1 MNKKVSKTL
10 AAVLS
15 AAMAASAFAM
25 STGAAFAADSATEN
39 TVNATSESVAITTDT
54 NGWSDYNLVR
64 NYQDLQSYASLF
76 TIVYQGH
83 SYTAN
88 RISFAKGFTWEP
100 ADAASER
107 LVSVTPN
114 GDVRVKNPN
123 VSNRQVATVRRKVN
137 ISATGEVGKHGN
149 QQTIPAEAY
158 LTVELYIY
166 PDNGYAVL
174 PEDNVSKD
182 GTVGTPISNR
192 YTVSFNE
199 PANFGL
205 YHIDTNGKGEAT
217 FNNIDKAWTA
227 QFSSSNSNIPVDADT
242 GVVKAQPASDVYTG
256 TATIGA
262 KIWHT
267 QADNTTVVP
276 AQITV
281 EDSYQVSGDEVTEVE
296 KKYNTPTTTYLTSD
310 LDQDLG
316 YDAVQDKWWNPHE
329 TEDLTQSDN
338 KYNVTGKK
346 IVMGEDH
353 DNHWGPG
360 KDTRLVL
367 TDDAVVGDIVKDS
380 LMPTGNTTTVY
391 VEGQTGD
398 ISADTVNVDTIH
410 ATYSWDGGERT
421 LRDQDSDAPVKTGNI
436 TASTIN
442 VEGTQAPS
450 EENNAYLT
458 TTTGD
463 LNGTNITISSTEGMR
478 DNKWYAQGA
487 VETGDITV
495 SDTLTLDA
503 GEHVSAVSVGEIEGV
518 PEGEFADCPYPSKLI
533 VNKGYFTLGDLKYIG
548 QVVIGQNHGAANVTT
563 GAIDTGTHE
572 EFGESYL
579 FVNAEST
586 LDADSIK
593 VYTVD
598 RNSEGTI
605 IVPEDSLEITHA
617 YAQNPTSAVL
627 IVKDAKPG
635 SVLYKA
641 SGEINNNFS
650 TLFRTPGVTAVDP
663 VKTDNNVWEYRV
675 ASTSFQGITL
685 NTTAATVGQ
694 SPITLTASTLPT
706 SVNTLPKGY
715 HLEWTATGN
724 SVKLTPSADT
734 MSCTVRATGYTA
746 NNINGS
752 NNVTVTATVVDK
764 DGNMI
769 DTTVNSFVAVPSVSA
784 QLTLTD
790 AAPEKPLTGISL
802 SATSMRVA
810 PEQSKQLTVN
820 FTPADA
826 DGDKTVTWTSSDESV
841 ATVDAEGNVT
851 GVKVGT
857 ATITA
862 TCGDFTATCEVT
874 VSENP
879 FFVTVTNAEG
889 EKITCAADGST
900 VIEVPQSMAFNF
912 DISSEEEM
920 ADFDYT
926 VGNYKVGGTNT
937 NAVWNGTSGSYQIY
951 AAGAVGSE
959 TGAYINGIKI
969 FTLRVTDRPFT
980 SDTTL
985 NMNISRG
992 QTYQFAITPDDPNA
1006 SFTFLTA
1013 NGEALSTSYNK
1024 AVYPDATGTY
1034 YCKVTAN
1041 AVNQDVGVY
1050 CVIDGKTYKVF
1061 TAHLVG

>member
-25 STGAAFAADSATEN
+25 STGAAFAANSATAN

-54 NGWSDYNLVR
+54 NGRSDYNLVR
-64 NYQDLQSYASLF
+64 NYKDLQSYASLF

-88 RISFAKGFTWEP
+88 SISFAKGFTWEP

-107 LVSVTPN
+107 LVSVTGK
-114 GDVRVKNPN
+114 GDVRVKNPLI
-123 VSNRQVATVRRKVN
+123 SNRQVATVRRKVN

-149 QQTIPAEAY
+149 QQTISAEAY

-174 PEDNVSKD
+174 PEDNVNKGANSNA
-182 GTVGTPISNR
+182 PISNT

-199 PANFGL
+199 PANYGVFEIG
-205 YHIDTNGKGEAT
+205 TNSRTGEAT
-217 FNNIDKAWTA
+217 FTNVDTDWSV
-227 QFSSSNSNIPVDADT
+227 QFSSSNSNIPVDANT

-256 TATIGA
+256 TATISAKLFGA
-262 KIWHT
+262 
-267 QADNTTVVP
+267 QANNTTVVP

-296 KKYNTPTTTYLTSD
+296 KKFNTPTTTYLTSD
-310 LDQDLG
+310 LDVDLG
-316 YDAVQDKWWNPHE
+316 YGTFGALQ
-329 TEDLTQSDN
+329 TDN

-346 IVMGEDH
+346 IIMGKDH
-353 DNHWGPG
+353 DNHWGTG
-360 KDTRLVL
+360 NDTTLVL
-367 TDDAVVGDIVKDS
+367 TDDAVVGNIVKDP
-380 LMPTGNTTTVY
+380 LIPAGKTTTVY

-398 ISADTVNVDTIH
+398 ISVDTVNVDTIH
-410 ATYSWDGGERT
+410 ATYMWDGKERT
-421 LRDQDSDAPVKTGNI
+421 LRDQDSDEPVKTGNI
-436 TASTIN
+436 TAGTIK

-450 EENNAYLT
+450 AQEGAYLT

-495 SDTLTLDA
+495 KGTLTLDA
-503 GEHVSAVSVGEIEGV
+503 GEHVSAVSVGEIQGV
-518 PEGEFADCPYPSKLI
+518 PEGEFEDCPYPSKLV

-548 QVVIGQNHGAANVTT
+548 QVVIGQRGGAANVTT
-563 GAIDTGTHE
+563 GVIDTGNHE
-572 EFGESYL
+572 WFTSRSELY
-579 FVNAEST
+579 VNAEST

-593 VYTVD
+593 IYTAD
-598 RNSEGTI
+598 PKSEGTI
-605 IVPEDSLEITHA
+605 IVPEDSMTITHA
-617 YAQNPTSAVL
+617 YAQRPTNAVL
-627 IVKDAKPG
+627 VVKNAKPG

-641 SGEINNNFS
+641 AGEINNNFA

-663 VKTDNNVWEYRV
+663 VETANHVWEYRV
-675 ASTSFQGITL
+675 ATTSFQGITL
-685 NTTAATVGQ
+685 NTTAANVGQ
-694 SPITLTASTLPT
+694 TPITLTASTLPT

-724 SVKLTPSADT
+724 SVELTPSADT

-790 AAPEKPLTGISL
+790 AAPENPLTGISL
-802 SATSMRVA
+802 SATSMRVT

-926 VGNYKVGGTNT
+926 VGNCKVGGTNT

-959 TGAYINGIKI
+959 TGAYINGVKI
-969 FTLRVTDRPFT
+969 FTLRVTNRPFT

-1013 NGEALSTSYNK
+1013 NGEALSTSYN
-1024 AVYPDATGTY
+1024 AAYYPDGNGTY

-1050 CVIDGKTYKVF
+1050 CVIDGKTYKIF
-1061 TAHLVG
+1061 TAHTIA

>member
-25 STGAAFAADSATEN
+25 STGAAFAANSATAN
-39 TVNATSESVAITTDT
+39 TVNTTSDKVAITTGTD
-54 NGWSDYNLVR
+54 GWSEYRLVDTD
-64 NYQDLQSYASLF
+64 QDVNALAGLF

-83 SYTAN
+83 SYVANTA
-88 RISFAKGFTWEP
+88 SLAKGYKWEP
-100 ADAASER
+100 ADAASAK
-107 LVSVTPN
+107 LISVVGN
-114 GDVRVKNPN
+114 QIRVNNAKI
-123 VSNRQVATVRRKVN
+123 SNRQVATVRRKVN

-149 QQTIPAEAY
+149 NQTITAEAY

-166 PDNGYAVL
+166 PDGGYAVL
-174 PEDNVSKD
+174 PEDNVNKGANSNA
-182 GTVGTPISNR
+182 PISNT

-199 PANFGL
+199 PANYGL
-205 YHIDTNGKGEAT
+205 YKIGTNTTTGEAT
-217 FNNIDKAWTA
+217 FTGIEPYSYTA
-227 QFSSSNSNIPVDADT
+227 QFSSNNSNIPVDAKT

-256 TATIGA
+256 TATISAKLFGA
-262 KIWHT
+262 
-267 QADNTTVVP
+267 QANNTTVVP

-296 KKYNTPTTTYLTSD
+296 KKFNTPTTTYLTSD
-310 LDQDLG
+310 LDEDLG
-316 YDAVQDKWWNPHE
+316 YGDIQTD
-329 TEDLTQSDN
+329 D

-353 DNHWGPG
+353 D
-360 KDTRLVL
+360 TRYDNNKNTTLIL
-367 TDDAVVGDIVKDS
+367 TDDAVVGDIVKDP
-380 LMPTGNTTTVY
+380 LIPAGKTTTVY

-398 ISADTVNVDTIH
+398 ISVDTVNVDTIH
-410 ATYSWDGGERT
+410 ATYMWDGKERT
-421 LRDQDSDAPVKTGNI
+421 LRDQDNDEPVKTGNI
-436 TASTIN
+436 TAGTIR

-450 EENNAYLT
+450 AQEGAYLT

-495 SDTLTLDA
+495 KGTLTLDA
-503 GEHVSAVSVGEIEGV
+503 GEHVSAVSVGEIQGV
-518 PEGEFADCPYPSKLI
+518 PEGEFDDCPYPSKLV

-548 QVVIGQNHGAANVTT
+548 QVVIGQRRGGAANVTT
-563 GAIDTGTHE
+563 GVIDTGNHE
-572 EFGESYL
+572 WFTSRSELY
-579 FVNAEST
+579 VNAEST
-586 LDADSIK
+586 LDAESIK
-593 VYTVD
+593 IYTAD
-598 RNSEGTI
+598 PTSEGTI
-605 IVPEDSLEITHA
+605 IVPEDSMTITHA
-617 YAQNPTSAVL
+617 YAQRPTNAVL

-641 SGEINNNFS
+641 AGEINNNFA

-663 VKTDNNVWEYRV
+663 VETANHVWEYRV
-675 ASTSFQGITL
+675 ATTSFQGITL
-685 NTTAATVGQ
+685 NTTAANVGQ
-694 SPITLTASTLPT
+694 TPITLTASTLPT

-724 SVKLTPSADT
+724 SVELTPSADT

-790 AAPEKPLTGISL
+790 AAPENPLTGISL
-802 SATSMRVA
+802 SATSMRVT

-879 FFVTVTNAEG
+879 FTVVVTNAEG
-889 EKITCAADGST
+889 EKTTCAADGST

-912 DISSEEEM
+912 DISSEEEI

-926 VGNYKVGGTNT
+926 VGNCKVGGTNT
-937 NAVWNGTSGSYQIY
+937 NTVWNGTSGSYQIY

-1013 NGEALSTSYNK
+1013 NGEALSTSYNA

>member
-25 STGAAFAADSATEN
+25 STGAAFAANSATAN
-39 TVNATSESVAITTDT
+39 TVNTASKSVAITTDT
-54 NGWSDYNLVR
+54 QGRSDYNLV
-64 NYQDLQSYASLF
+64 NTNADLDGSYASLF

-83 SYTAN
+83 SYTADT
-88 RISFAKGFTWEP
+88 ISFAKGYQWEP
-100 ADAASER
+100 ADAASAR
-107 LVSVTPN
+107 LVSVTAD
-114 GDVRVKNPN
+114 GDVRVKNPLI
-123 VSNRQVATVRRKVN
+123 SNRQVATVRRKVN

-149 QQTIPAEAY
+149 QQTISAEAY

-174 PEDNVSKD
+174 PEDNVNQGANSNA
-182 GTVGTPISNR
+182 PISNT

-199 PANFGL
+199 PANYGVFKIG
-205 YHIDTNGKGEAT
+205 TNSWTGEAT
-217 FNNIDKAWTA
+217 FTNVDNNWSV
-227 QFSSSNSNIPVDADT
+227 QFSSNNSNIPVDAET

-256 TATIGA
+256 TATISAKLFGA
-262 KIWHT
+262 
-267 QADNTTVVP
+267 QANNTTVVP

-296 KKYNTPTTTYLTSD
+296 KKFNTPTTTYLTSD

-316 YDAVQDKWWNPHE
+316 YGDIQTD
-329 TEDLTQSDN
+329 D

-346 IVMGEDH
+346 IIMGEDH
-353 DNHWGPG
+353 D
-360 KDTRLVL
+360 DTYFDNNNNTTLIL
-367 TDDAVVGDIVKDS
+367 TDDSEVGNIVKDP
-380 LMPTGNTTTVY
+380 LIPAGKTTTVY

-398 ISADTVNVDTIH
+398 ISVDTVNVDTIH
-410 ATYSWDGGERT
+410 ATYMWDGKERT
-421 LRDQDSDAPVKTGNI
+421 LRDQDNDEPVKTGNI
-436 TASTIN
+436 TAKTIK
-442 VEGTQAPS
+442 VEGTRAASTQ
-450 EENNAYLT
+450 EGAYLT

-518 PEGEFADCPYPSKLI
+518 PEGEFDDCPYPSKLV

-548 QVVIGQNHGAANVTT
+548 QVVIGQRGGAANVTT
-563 GAIDTGTHE
+563 GVIDTGNHE
-572 EFGESYL
+572 WDKSHSALY
-579 FVNAEST
+579 VNAEST
-586 LDADSIK
+586 LDAESIK
-593 VYTVD
+593 IYTAD
-598 RNSEGTI
+598 PTSKGTI
-605 IVPEDSLEITHA
+605 IVPEDSMTITHA
-617 YAQNPTSAVL
+617 YAQRPTNAVL
-627 IVKDAKPG
+627 VVKNAKPG

-641 SGEINNNFS
+641 AGEINNSFA

-663 VKTDNNVWEYRV
+663 VETANHVWEYRV
-675 ASTSFQGITL
+675 ATTSFQGITL
-685 NTTAATVGQ
+685 NTTAANVGQ
-694 SPITLTASTLPT
+694 TPITLTASTLPT

-724 SVKLTPSADT
+724 SVELTPSADT

-790 AAPEKPLTGISL
+790 AAPENPLTGISL

-926 VGNYKVGGTNT
+926 VGNCKVGGTNT

-959 TGAYINGIKI
+959 TGAYINGVKI
-969 FTLRVTDRPFT
+969 FTLRVTNRPFT

-1061 TAHLVG
+1061 TAHTIA

>member
-25 STGAAFAADSATEN
+25 STGAAFAANSATAN

-64 NYQDLQSYASLF
+64 NYKDLQSYASLF

-88 RISFAKGFTWEP
+88 GISFAKGYTWEP

-137 ISATGEVGKHGN
+137 ISATGEVGKHG
-149 QQTIPAEAY
+149 QMQTINAEAY

-174 PEDNVSKD
+174 PEDNVIKD
-182 GTVGTPISNR
+182 GTVGTPISNS

-205 YHIDTNGKGEAT
+205 YKIKTNGNGEAT
-217 FNNIDKAWTA
+217 FNNIDKSWTA
-227 QFSSSNSNIPVDADT
+227 QFSSSNSNIPVDAKT

-256 TATIGA
+256 TATISAKLFGA
-262 KIWHT
+262 
-267 QADNTTVVP
+267 QANNTTVVP

-310 LDQDLG
+310 LDWDLG
-316 YDAVQDKWWNPHE
+316 YNNVGGKN
-329 TEDLTQSDN
+329 LTQSDN
-338 KYNVTGKK
+338 KYNVTDKK

-353 DNHWGPG
+353 D
-360 KDTRLVL
+360 DTHFDNNNNTTLIL
-367 TDDAVVGDIVKDS
+367 TDDSEVGNIVKDP
-380 LMPTGNTTTVY
+380 LIPAGKTTTVY

-398 ISADTVNVDTIH
+398 ISVDTVNVDTIH
-410 ATYSWDGGERT
+410 ATYMWDGKERT
-421 LRDQDSDAPVKTGNI
+421 LRDQDNDEPVKTGNI
-436 TASTIN
+436 TAKTIK
-442 VEGTQAPS
+442 VEGTRAASTQ
-450 EENNAYLT
+450 EGAYLT

-487 VETGDITV
+487 VKTGDITV

-503 GEHVSAVSVGEIEGV
+503 GEHVSAVSVGEIQGV
-518 PEGEFADCPYPSKLI
+518 PEGEFDDCPYPSKLV

-548 QVVIGQNHGAANVTT
+548 QVVIGQWHGAANVTT
-563 GAIDTGTHE
+563 GAIDTGNHE
-572 EFGESYL
+572 WDKSHSALY
-579 FVNAEST
+579 VNAEST
-586 LDADSIK
+586 LDAESIK
-593 VYTVD
+593 IYTAD
-598 RNSEGTI
+598 PTSKGTI
-605 IVPEDSLEITHA
+605 IVPENSMEITHA
-617 YAQNPTSAVL
+617 YAQEPTDAVL

-641 SGEINNNFS
+641 AGEINNKFA
-650 TLFRTPGVTAVDP
+650 TLFRTPGVTGVDP
-663 VKTDNNVWEYRV
+663 VETANHVWEYRV
-675 ASTSFQGITL
+675 ATTSFQGITL
-685 NTTAATVGQ
+685 NTTAANVGQ
-694 SPITLTASTLPT
+694 TPITLTASTLPT
-706 SVNTLPKGY
+706 SVNTLPEGY

-769 DTTVNSFVAVPSVSA
+769 DTTVNSYVAVPAVSA
-784 QLTLTD
+784 KLTLTD
-790 AAPEKPLTGISL
+790 ATPENPLTAISL
-802 SATSMRVA
+802 NKSSISMKPKATR
-810 PEQSKQLTVN
+810 QLTVN
-820 FTPADA
+820 YTPADTSS
-826 DGDKTVTWTSSDESV
+826 DKTVTWTSSDPDV
-841 ATVDAEGNVT
+841 ATVDGNGLVT
-851 GVKVGT
+851 GVKYGKT
-857 ATITA
+857 TITA
-862 TCGDFTATCEVT
+862 KVGDLTATCPVVVSASGMIVKVT
-874 VSENP
+874 DLDGN
-879 FFVTVTNAEG
+879 VTE
-889 EKITCAADGST
+889 CAPDGNTT
-900 VIEVPQSMAFNF
+900 VDIPQSTAYRVELTSDEAINEFSYN
-912 DISSEEEM
+912 
-920 ADFDYT
+920 A
-926 VGNYKVGGTNT
+926 GNGKVGGTNT
-937 NAVWNGTSGSYQIY
+937 ISVWNGTAGTYEAY
-951 AAGAVGSE
+951 AAGKVGE
-959 TGAYINGIKI
+959 QTGFYVNGDKL
-969 FTLRVTDRPFT
+969 FNLQVVSRPFV
-980 SDTTL
+980 SDTTMTANVPVGKSYTFRITL
-985 NMNISRG
+985 N
-992 QTYQFAITPDDPNA
+992 DKNA
-1006 SFTFLTA
+1006 KFTFSTA
-1013 NGEALSTSYNK
+1013 NGEALATSYKK
-1024 AVYPDATGTY
+1024 ATYPDANGDY
-1034 YCKVTAN
+1034 YCTVTTKK
-1041 AVNQDVGVY
+1041 AVGNVGVY
-1050 CVIDGKTYKVF
+1050 CNIDGKNYKVF
-1061 TAHLVG
+1061 AVNTRA

>member
-39 TVNATSESVAITTDT
+39 TVNTTSAKVAITTDT
-54 NGWSDYNLVR
+54 DGWSEYRLV
-64 NYQDLQSYASLF
+64 NTDQDVNALAGLF

-83 SYTAN
+83 SYVANTA
-88 RISFAKGFTWEP
+88 SLAKGYKWEP
-100 ADAASER
+100 ADAASAK
-107 LVSVTPN
+107 LISVVGN
-114 GDVRVKNPN
+114 QIRVNNAKI
-123 VSNRQVATVRRKVN
+123 SNRQVATVRRKVN

-149 QQTIPAEAY
+149 QQTISAEAY

-182 GTVGTPISNR
+182 GTVGTPISNS

-205 YHIDTNGKGEAT
+205 YHIDTNRKGEAT

-242 GVVKAQPASDVYTG
+242 GVVKAQPASNVHTG
-256 TATIGA
+256 TATISA
-262 KIWHT
+262 KIADA
-267 QADNTTVVP
+267 QANNTTVVP

-310 LDQDLG
+310 LDWDLG
-316 YDAVQDKWWNPHE
+316 YNNVGGKN
-329 TEDLTQSDN
+329 LTQSDN
-338 KYNVTGKK
+338 KYNVTDKK

-353 DNHWGPG
+353 D
-360 KDTRLVL
+360 DTYFDNNNNTTLIL
-367 TDDAVVGDIVKDS
+367 TDDSEVGNIVKDP
-380 LMPTGNTTTVY
+380 LIPAGKTTTVY

-398 ISADTVNVDTIH
+398 ISVDTVNVDTIH
-410 ATYSWDGGERT
+410 ATYMWDGKERT
-421 LRDQDSDAPVKTGNI
+421 LRDQDNDEPVKTGNI
-436 TASTIN
+436 TAKTIK
-442 VEGTQAPS
+442 VEGTRAASTQ
-450 EENNAYLT
+450 EGAYLT

-487 VETGDITV
+487 VKTGDITV

-503 GEHVSAVSVGEIEGV
+503 GEHVSAVSVGEIQGV
-518 PEGEFADCPYPSKLI
+518 PEGEFDDCPYPSKLV

-548 QVVIGQNHGAANVTT
+548 QVVIGQWHGAANVTT
-563 GAIDTGTHE
+563 GAIDTGNHE
-572 EFGESYL
+572 WKTSRSELY
-579 FVNAEST
+579 VNAEST

-593 VYTVD
+593 IYTAD
-598 RNSEGTI
+598 PKSEGTI
-605 IVPEDSLEITHA
+605 IVPENSMEITHA
-617 YAQNPTSAVL
+617 YAQEPTDAVL

-641 SGEINNNFS
+641 AGEINNKFA
-650 TLFRTPGVTAVDP
+650 TLFRTPGVTGVDP
-663 VKTDNNVWEYRV
+663 VETANHVWEYRV
-675 ASTSFQGITL
+675 ATTSFQGITL
-685 NTTAATVGQ
+685 NTTAANVGQ
-694 SPITLTASTLPT
+694 TPITLTASTLPT

-769 DTTVNSFVAVPSVSA
+769 DTTVNSFVAVPAVSA

-959 TGAYINGIKI
+959 TGAYINGVKI

-1061 TAHLVG
+1061 TAHTIA

>member
-25 STGAAFAADSATEN
+25 STGAAFAANSATAN
-39 TVNATSESVAITTDT
+39 TVNTASKSVAITTDT
-54 NGWSDYNLVR
+54 QGRSDYNLVR
-64 NYQDLQSYASLF
+64 NYQALQSYASLF

-88 RISFAKGFTWEP
+88 SISFAKGFTWEP

-137 ISATGEVGKHGN
+137 ISATGEVGKHG
-149 QQTIPAEAY
+149 QMQTINAEAY

-166 PDNGYAVL
+166 PDDGYAVL
-174 PEDNVSKD
+174 PEDNINKD
-182 GTVGTPISNR
+182 GSVGTPISNS

-199 PANFGL
+199 PANYGVFKIG
-205 YHIDTNGKGEAT
+205 TNSRTGEAT
-217 FNNIDKAWTA
+217 FTNVDTDWSV
-227 QFSSSNSNIPVDADT
+227 QFSSSNSNIPVDANT

-310 LDQDLG
+310 LDWDLG
-316 YDAVQDKWWNPHE
+316 YNNVGGKN
-329 TEDLTQSDN
+329 LTQSDN
-338 KYNVTGKK
+338 KYNVTDKK

-353 DNHWGPG
+353 D
-360 KDTRLVL
+360 DTYFDNNNNTTLIL
-367 TDDAVVGDIVKDS
+367 TDDSEVGNIVKDP
-380 LMPTGNTTTVY
+380 LIPARKTTTVY

-398 ISADTVNVDTIH
+398 ISVDTVNVDTIH
-410 ATYSWDGGERT
+410 ATYMWDGKERT
-421 LRDQDSDAPVKTGNI
+421 LRDQDNDEPVKTGNI
-436 TASTIN
+436 TAKTIK
-442 VEGTQAPS
+442 VEGTRAASTQ
-450 EENNAYLT
+450 EGAYLT

-495 SDTLTLDA
+495 SNTLTLDA
-503 GEHVSAVSVGEIEGV
+503 GEHVSAVSVGEIQGV
-518 PEGEFADCPYPSKLI
+518 PEGEFDDCPYPSKLV

-548 QVVIGQNHGAANVTT
+548 QVVIGQGHGHGAANVTT
-563 GAIDTGTHE
+563 GVIDTGN
-572 EFGESYL
+572 FSGKASSAL
-579 FVNAEST
+579 KINAEST

-593 VYTVD
+593 VFTVD
-598 RNSEGTI
+598 PNSEGTI
-605 IVPEDSLEITHA
+605 IVPEDSMTITHA
-617 YAQNPTSAVL
+617 YAQRPTNAVL
-627 IVKDAKPG
+627 VVKNAKPG

-641 SGEINNNFS
+641 AGELNNKFA

-663 VKTDNNVWEYRV
+663 VETANHVWEYRV
-675 ASTSFQGITL
+675 ATTSFQGITL
-685 NTTAATVGQ
+685 NTTAANVGQ
-694 SPITLTASTLPT
+694 TPITLTASTLPT

-724 SVKLTPSADT
+724 SVELTPSADT

-790 AAPEKPLTGISL
+790 AAPENPLTGISL
-802 SATSMRVA
+802 SATSMRVT

-926 VGNYKVGGTNT
+926 VGNCKVGGTNT

-959 TGAYINGIKI
+959 TGAYINGVKI
-969 FTLRVTDRPFT
+969 FTLRVTNRPFT

-1013 NGEALSTSYNK
+1013 NGEALSTSYN
-1024 AVYPDATGTY
+1024 AAYYPDGNGTY

-1061 TAHLVG
+1061 TAHTIA

>member
-15 AAMAASAFAM
+15 AAMAASAFAV
-25 STGAAFAADSATEN
+25 STGAAFAANSATAN
-39 TVNATSESVAITTDT
+39 TVNTASKSVAITTDT
-54 NGWSDYNLVR
+54 QGRSDYNLV
-64 NYQDLQSYASLF
+64 NTNADLDGSYASLF

-88 RISFAKGFTWEP
+88 GISFAKGYTWEP

-137 ISATGEVGKHGN
+137 ISATGEVGKHG
-149 QQTIPAEAY
+149 QMQTINAEAY

-166 PDNGYAVL
+166 PDDGYAVL
-174 PEDNVSKD
+174 PEDNVNKD
-182 GTVGTPISNR
+182 GTPISNS

-199 PANFGL
+199 PANYGVFKIG
-205 YHIDTNGKGEAT
+205 TNSRTGEAT
-217 FNNIDKAWTA
+217 FTNVDTDWSV
-227 QFSSSNSNIPVDADT
+227 QFSSSNSNIPVDANT

-310 LDQDLG
+310 LDWDLG
-316 YDAVQDKWWNPHE
+316 YNNVGGKN
-329 TEDLTQSDN
+329 LTQSDN
-338 KYNVTGKK
+338 KYNVTDKK

-353 DNHWGPG
+353 D
-360 KDTRLVL
+360 DTYFDNNNNTTLIL
-367 TDDAVVGDIVKDS
+367 TDDSEVGNIVKDP
-380 LMPTGNTTTVY
+380 LIPAGKTTTVY

-398 ISADTVNVDTIH
+398 ISVDTVNVDTIH
-410 ATYSWDGGERT
+410 ATYMWDGKERT
-421 LRDQDSDAPVKTGNI
+421 LRDQDNDEPVKTGNI
-436 TASTIN
+436 TAKTIK
-442 VEGTQAPS
+442 VEGTRAASTQ
-450 EENNAYLT
+450 EGAYLT

-487 VETGDITV
+487 VKTGDITV

-503 GEHVSAVSVGEIEGV
+503 GEHVSAVSVGEIQGV
-518 PEGEFADCPYPSKLI
+518 PEGEFDDCPYPSKLV

-548 QVVIGQNHGAANVTT
+548 QVVIGQWHGAANVTT
-563 GAIDTGTHE
+563 GAIDTGNHE
-572 EFGESYL
+572 WKTSRSELY
-579 FVNAEST
+579 VNAEST

-593 VYTVD
+593 IYTAD
-598 RNSEGTI
+598 PKSEGTI
-605 IVPEDSLEITHA
+605 IVPENSMEITHA

-790 AAPEKPLTGISL
+790 AAPENPLTGISL

-959 TGAYINGIKI
+959 TGAYINGVKI

>member
-15 AAMAASAFAM
+15 AAMAASAFAV
-25 STGAAFAADSATEN
+25 STGAAFAANSATAN
-39 TVNATSESVAITTDT
+39 TVNTASKSVAITTDT
-54 NGWSDYNLVR
+54 QGRSDYNLV
-64 NYQDLQSYASLF
+64 NTNADLDGSYASLF

-88 RISFAKGFTWEP
+88 GISFAKGYTWEP

-137 ISATGEVGKHGN
+137 ISATGEVGKHG
-149 QQTIPAEAY
+149 QMQTINAEAY

-166 PDNGYAVL
+166 PDDGYAVL
-174 PEDNVSKD
+174 PEDNVNKD
-182 GTVGTPISNR
+182 GTPISNS

-199 PANFGL
+199 PANYGVFKIG
-205 YHIDTNGKGEAT
+205 TNSRTGEAT
-217 FNNIDKAWTA
+217 FTNVDTDWSV
-227 QFSSSNSNIPVDADT
+227 QFSSSNSNIPVDANT

-310 LDQDLG
+310 LDWDLG
-316 YDAVQDKWWNPHE
+316 YNNVGGKN
-329 TEDLTQSDN
+329 LTQSDN
-338 KYNVTGKK
+338 KYNVTDKK

-353 DNHWGPG
+353 D
-360 KDTRLVL
+360 DTYFDNNNNTTLIL
-367 TDDAVVGDIVKDS
+367 TDDSEVGNIVKDP
-380 LMPTGNTTTVY
+380 LIPAGKTTTVY

-398 ISADTVNVDTIH
+398 ISVDTVNVDTIH
-410 ATYSWDGGERT
+410 ATYMWDGKERT
-421 LRDQDSDAPVKTGNI
+421 LRDQDNDEPVKTGNI
-436 TASTIN
+436 TAKTIK
-442 VEGTQAPS
+442 VEGTRAASTQ
-450 EENNAYLT
+450 EGAYLT

-487 VETGDITV
+487 VKTGDITV

-503 GEHVSAVSVGEIEGV
+503 GEHVSAVSVGEIQGV
-518 PEGEFADCPYPSKLI
+518 PEGEFDDCPYPSKLV

-548 QVVIGQNHGAANVTT
+548 QVVIGQWHGAANVTT
-563 GAIDTGTHE
+563 GAIDTGNHE
-572 EFGESYL
+572 WKTSRSELY
-579 FVNAEST
+579 VNAEST

-593 VYTVD
+593 IYTAD
-598 RNSEGTI
+598 PKSEGTI
-605 IVPEDSLEITHA
+605 IVPENSMEITHA
-617 YAQNPTSAVL
+617 YAQEPTDAVL

-641 SGEINNNFS
+641 AGEINNKFA

-724 SVKLTPSADT
+724 SVELTPSADT

-769 DTTVNSFVAVPSVSA
+769 DTTVNSFVAVPAVSA

-959 TGAYINGIKI
+959 TGAYINGVKI

>member
-25 STGAAFAADSATEN
+25 STGAAFAANSATAN
-39 TVNATSESVAITTDT
+39 TVNTASKSVAITTDT
-54 NGWSDYNLVR
+54 NGRSDYNLVR
-64 NYQDLQSYASLF
+64 NYKDLQSYASLF

-88 RISFAKGFTWEP
+88 SISFAKGFTWEP

-137 ISATGEVGKHGN
+137 ISATGEVGKHG
-149 QQTIPAEAY
+149 QMQTINAEAY

-166 PDNGYAVL
+166 PDDGYAVL
-174 PEDNVSKD
+174 PEDNINKD
-182 GTVGTPISNR
+182 GSVGTPISNS

-199 PANFGL
+199 PANYGVFKIG
-205 YHIDTNGKGEAT
+205 TNSRTGEAT
-217 FNNIDKAWTA
+217 FTNVDTDWSV
-227 QFSSSNSNIPVDADT
+227 QFSSSNSNIPVDANT

-310 LDQDLG
+310 LDWDLG
-316 YDAVQDKWWNPHE
+316 YNNVGGKN
-329 TEDLTQSDN
+329 LTQSDN
-338 KYNVTGKK
+338 KYNVTDKK

-353 DNHWGPG
+353 D
-360 KDTRLVL
+360 DTYFDNNNNTTLIL
-367 TDDAVVGDIVKDS
+367 TDDSEVGNIVKDP
-380 LMPTGNTTTVY
+380 LIPAGKTTTVY

-398 ISADTVNVDTIH
+398 ISVDTVNVDTIH
-410 ATYSWDGGERT
+410 ATYMWDGKERT
-421 LRDQDSDAPVKTGNI
+421 LRDQDNDEPVKTGNI
-436 TASTIN
+436 TAKTIK
-442 VEGTQAPS
+442 VEGTRAASTQ
-450 EENNAYLT
+450 EGAYLT

-487 VETGDITV
+487 VKTGDITV

-503 GEHVSAVSVGEIEGV
+503 GEHVSAVSVGEIQGV
-518 PEGEFADCPYPSKLI
+518 PEGEFDDCPYPSKLV

-548 QVVIGQNHGAANVTT
+548 QVVIGQWHGAANVTT
-563 GAIDTGTHE
+563 GAIDTGNHE
-572 EFGESYL
+572 WKTSRSELY
-579 FVNAEST
+579 VNAEST

-593 VYTVD
+593 IYTAD
-598 RNSEGTI
+598 PKSEGTI
-605 IVPEDSLEITHA
+605 IVPENSMEITHA

-926 VGNYKVGGTNT
+926 VGNCKVGGTNT
-937 NAVWNGTSGSYQIY
+937 NTVWNGTSGSYQIY

-959 TGAYINGIKI
+959 TGAYINDVKI
-969 FTLRVTDRPFT
+969 FTLRVTNRPFT

-1050 CVIDGKTYKVF
+1050 CVIDGKTYKIF
-1061 TAHLVG
+1061 TAHTIA